1 MKFSWKISI
10 SMLIISMLVMGL
22 GGYALLDALFSS
34 SWQRETRNAA
44 EENRMLAYSFVA
56 YWNTTVQ
63 KWNDFTDKEI
73 RRTAEAMAEGMTDTG
88 LKFRIYDENGATLY
102 AGRQTRS
109 GMENAEK
116 KSDTDT
122 KKWIETASQEIR
134 VRKLRKENGTY
145 ELATMSSLSLGEKR
159 VIYLESDRDVTALFT
174 DRADQYRIYRRWMVV
189 ILLLELPVCYALTV
203 WLLRPL
209 RRLSR
214 AARRIAGGNMKVR
227 AKVESDDEVG
237 GLTRDFNRMAA
248 HLEQQ
253 FTELQD
259 TARRQ
264 EDFIG
269 SFAHELKTP
278 LTSMIGYADMLRS
291 REMTEEERFDAANYI
306 FKEGKRLEALSF
318 KLLELMVLRHEE
330 VQKKPVSTAW
340 LVEEVGGILEPTLQ
354 EKGIEFQ
361 SSVKDVRLEMEPD
374 LMKTVLMNLL
384 DNGRKAMEGGADPKR
399 LFLIGRPEKDGYA
412 FYVHD
417 TGKGIPAK
425 ELSRITEAFYMVDK
439 SRARRQGGA
448 GLGLSICAEIVQ
460 RHGGRLSF
468 RSAEGK
474 GTQARVW
481 LPGKEEEP
489 A

>member
-1 MKFSWKISI
+1 M
-10 SMLIISMLVMGL
+10 
-22 GGYALLDALFSS
+22 
-34 SWQRETRNAA
+34 
-44 EENRMLAYSFVA
+44 
-56 YWNTTVQ
+56 
-63 KWNDFTDKEI
+63 
-73 RRTAEAMAEGMTDTG
+73 
-88 LKFRIYDENGATLY
+88 
-102 AGRQTRS
+102 
-109 GMENAEK
+109 
-116 KSDTDT
+116 
-122 KKWIETASQEIR
+122 
-134 VRKLRKENGTY
+134 
-145 ELATMSSLSLGEKR
+145 
-159 VIYLESDRDVTALFT
+159 
-174 DRADQYRIYRRWMVV
+174 
-189 ILLLELPVCYALTV
+189 

-214 AARRIAGGNMKVR
+214 AARRIAGGNMGVR

-237 GLTRDFNRMAA
+237 QLTRDFNRMAD

-318 KLLELMVLRHEE
+318 KLMDLLVLRHQEL
-330 VQKKPVSTAW
+330 QKKAVSTVW
-340 LVEEVGGILEPTLQ
+340 LAEEISGILEPMLA

-361 SSVKDVRLEMEPD
+361 TSVQEASVKMEPD

-384 DNGRKAMEGGADPKR
+384 DNGRKAMEGSDAAKR
-399 LFLIGRPEKDGYA
+399 LFLIGRPEKAGYA

-417 TGKGIPAK
+417 TGKGIPAE

-448 GLGLSICAEIVQ
+448 GLGLSICAEIVK
-460 RHGGRLSF
+460 RHGGRLDFQSE
-468 RSAEGK
+468 EGK
-474 GTQARVW
+474 GTLVRVW
-481 LPGKEEEP
+481 LPEQAGEEE

>member
-10 SMLIISMLVMGL
+10 SMLVVSMLVMGL
-22 GGYALLDALFSS
+22 GGYALLGALFSS
-34 SWQRETRNAA
+34 VWKRETKNAA

-56 YWNTTVQ
+56 YWNTTAQ
-63 KWNDFTDKEI
+63 EWQNFTDEEI
-73 RRTAEAMAEGMTDTG
+73 RKTAETMAGGMGDTG
-88 LKFRIYDENGATLY
+88 LTFYIYDEEGQALY
-102 AGRQTRS
+102 MGRQTRQK
-109 GMENAEK
+109 AEK
-116 KSDTDT
+116 ESDGDT
-122 KKWIETASQEIR
+122 KRLMEAAADQIR
-134 VRKLRKENGTY
+134 ARELKEENGTY
-145 ELATMSSLSLGEKR
+145 ELATMSRILLGEKR
-159 VIYLESDRDVTALFT
+159 VIYLESDRDVTALFA
-174 DRADQYRIYRRWMVV
+174 DRTDQYRIYRRWMIV
-189 ILLLELPVCYALTV
+189 ILLLEVPVCYALTV

-214 AARRIAGGNMKVR
+214 AARRIAGGNMGVR

-237 GLTRDFNRMAA
+237 QLTRDFNRMAD

-291 REMTEEERFDAANYI
+291 REMGEEERFDAANYI

-318 KLLELMVLRHEE
+318 KLMDLLVLRHQEL
-330 VQKKPVSTAW
+330 QKKAVSTVW
-340 LVEEVGGILEPTLQ
+340 LAEEISGILEPMLA

-361 SSVKDVRLEMEPD
+361 TSVQEASVKMEPD

-384 DNGRKAMEGGADPKR
+384 DNGRKAMEGSDAAKR
-399 LFLIGRPEKDGYA
+399 LFLIGRPEKAGYA

-417 TGKGIPAK
+417 TGKGIPAE

-448 GLGLSICAEIVQ
+448 GLGLSICAEIIK
-460 RHGGRLSF
+460 RHGGRLDFQSE
-468 RSAEGK
+468 EGK
-474 GTQARVW
+474 GTLVRVW
-481 LPGKEEEP
+481 LPEQAGEEEV
-489 A
+489 